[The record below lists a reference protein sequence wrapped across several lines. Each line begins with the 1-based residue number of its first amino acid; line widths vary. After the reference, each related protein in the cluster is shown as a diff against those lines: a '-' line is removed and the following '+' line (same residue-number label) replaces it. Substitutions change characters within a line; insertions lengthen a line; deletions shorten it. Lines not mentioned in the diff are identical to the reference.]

1 MEHDTTLQHPGP
13 SSSAGTAEPC
23 AETTNVSRRAFGLA
37 VASTAFFVPRA
48 WGVTPGTAAAVQ
60 KPSAL
65 RRAKDVEH
73 AIVYRRESEFA
84 SHPYVRGFWET
95 AAGHLIGN
103 FSLATVDYR
112 GDPNLLAH
120 TGLVRSAGGRRA
132 VTVRSEDRG
141 RTWNVWNED
150 KNRPSNDVM
159 APRPGIDG
167 KPGSLAEIAPVDYLN
182 KDVLVSNFN
191 YQYMTQDHLVR
202 DFLTSART
210 LIEAPDRQVFFRV
223 SKDSGRTWSRS
234 AAVPLDGF
242 DSLAAVESATVR
254 PDGRCLLFL
263 NGVKQGDTSRPVVFR
278 STDDG
283 TSFRFLSYVTP
294 KDDPQFKGVNQM
306 YPRGLVL
313 PSGRILC
320 TLRVDRDW
328 AGEMWTLV
336 YKSDDG
342 GDTWQFLSRISEYG
356 APAAPLRLKDGRL
369 VMVYGYR
376 LEPSIRAVV
385 SEDEGR
391 TWGPQIV
398 VRDDGGSWDLG
409 YPRAWEAAP
418 GKIGTIYYYNTKDDP
433 VQVQPAAGSN
443 WGAGGVRF
451 IARSFFSVD

>member
-1 MEHDTTLQHPGP
+1 M
-13 SSSAGTAEPC
+13 AGTVLFLPRVWGA
-23 AETTNVSRRAFGLA
+23 AAT
-37 VASTAFFVPRA
+37 TAFA
-48 WGVTPGTAAAVQ
+48 SQ
-60 KPSAL
+60 KTGDL

-73 AIVYRRESEFA
+73 AIVYRRENEFA

-95 AAGHLIGN
+95 SAGHLISN

-120 TGLVRSAGGRRA
+120 TGLVRSAAGRRG

-141 RTWNVWNED
+141 RTWSVTNED
-150 KNRPSNDVM
+150 KNRPGNDVM

-167 KPGSLAEIAPVDYLN
+167 KTGSLAELAPINYAN

-202 DFLTSART
+202 DFLASART
-210 LIEAPDRQVFFRV
+210 LVDAPDRQVYFRV

-234 AAVPLDGF
+234 AVVPLDGLY
-242 DSLAAVESATVR
+242 SLAAVESATVR

-263 NGVKQGDTSRPVVFR
+263 NAVTKPGAASRPVVFR
-278 STDDG
+278 STEDG
-283 TSFRFLSYVTP
+283 TSFRFLSQVTP
-294 KDDPQFKGVNQM
+294 PDDPQFNGLNTM

-320 TLRVDRDW
+320 TVRVDRDW
-328 AGEMWTLV
+328 AGDMWTLV

-342 GDTWQFLSRISEYG
+342 GGTWQFLSRISEFG

-385 SEDEGR
+385 SEDEGK
-391 TWGPQIV
+391 TWGSQII
-398 VRDDGGSWDLG
+398 VRDDGGSWDIG
-409 YPRAWEAAP
+409 YPRAWEVAP
-418 GKIGTIYYYNTKDDP
+418 GRIGTIYYYNTKDDP
-433 VQVQPAAGSN
+433 VQVKPAAGSL